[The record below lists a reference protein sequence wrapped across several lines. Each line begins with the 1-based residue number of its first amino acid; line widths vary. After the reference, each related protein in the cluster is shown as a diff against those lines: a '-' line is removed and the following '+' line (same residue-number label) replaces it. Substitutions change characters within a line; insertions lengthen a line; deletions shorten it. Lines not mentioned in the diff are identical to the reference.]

1 MSPSSSTT
9 SPLHYN
15 PFQLFMQLKQAENLR
30 NSENLFNR
38 APATNIFPVPA
49 FDQLRLLQQV
59 GFMNLAKTMLMSQQK
74 PANSA
79 EVLELKI
86 GNRTLKLKRTEDVE
100 ALKEAQIMRDENTLI
115 YSLQNAGVLYHTV
128 TFDGGET
135 VHPGQVIMLEKSII
149 SLLETSADPNLRL
162 VEGQCVVTKTVAPG
176 DVLTLEVPQ
185 ADSDARSEAAS
196 TPIKEAHD
204 LGQFAVSQLLQ
215 KQSRRHV
222 MSLEDTM
229 SPPELPSEQGFQCE
243 RCGKMFSYAYYRDKH
258 LKYTRCVDNGDR
270 KFPCSLC
277 NRSFEKRDRLRIH
290 ILHVHENHRPH
301 VCNICGKAFSQ
312 SSSLN
317 KHLRVHSGERP
328 YKCPY
333 CTKSFTASSILRTHI
348 RQHSGEKPFKCTFC
362 GKSFASHAAH
372 DSHVRRTHTT
382 LDSSFNCARCDKR
395 FETEEHLVF
404 HLECVHR
411 GQKTP

>member
-1 MSPSSSTT
+1 MLQNTTMFPHETPSTSFTSTSTSMSPSSSTT

-79 EVLELKI
+79 E
-86 GNRTLKLKRTEDVE
+86 
-100 ALKEAQIMRDENTLI
+100 
-115 YSLQNAGVLYHTV
+115 
-128 TFDGGET
+128 
-135 VHPGQVIMLEKSII
+135 
-149 SLLETSADPNLRL
+149 
-162 VEGQCVVTKTVAPG
+162 
-176 DVLTLEVPQ
+176 
-185 ADSDARSEAAS
+185 
-196 TPIKEAHD
+196 
-204 LGQFAVSQLLQ
+204 
-215 KQSRRHV
+215 
-222 MSLEDTM
+222 
-229 SPPELPSEQGFQCE
+229 
-243 RCGKMFSYAYYRDKH
+243 
-258 LKYTRCVDNGDR
+258 
-270 KFPCSLC
+270 
-277 NRSFEKRDRLRIH
+277 
-290 ILHVHENHRPH
+290 
-301 VCNICGKAFSQ
+301 
-312 SSSLN
+312 
-317 KHLRVHSGERP
+317 HLRVHSGERP